1 VLACA
6 KNWLRLFRREMIGLK
21 RKRAPRSRGSHI
33 VSIRDMKLGIDLL
46 QIIRPVVRR
55 IEFRAFNHAGH
66 YVFREHAQQVN
77 QLITNFVKS
86 L

>member
-1 VLACA
+1 
-6 KNWLRLFRREMIGLK
+6 
-21 RKRAPRSRGSHI
+21 
-33 VSIRDMKLGIDLL
+33 MKLGIDLL

-77 QLITNFVKS
+77 QLITNFVKAYEFEGGGKVVAW
-86 L
+86 LTRLNATNVDGCFFFRNACLTKIR

>member
-1 VLACA
+1 
-6 KNWLRLFRREMIGLK
+6 
-21 RKRAPRSRGSHI
+21 
-33 VSIRDMKLGIDLL
+33 MKLGIDLL